1 MSAQP
6 YKRYTPEQR
15 AELVRKAR
23 AEFAAAVEANKQAQQ
38 AKEASK

>member
-1 MSAQP
+1 MSATV
-6 YKRYTPEQR
+6 YKKYTAEQR

-23 AEFAAAVEANKQAQQ
+23 ADFAAGQAAAKQAQQ